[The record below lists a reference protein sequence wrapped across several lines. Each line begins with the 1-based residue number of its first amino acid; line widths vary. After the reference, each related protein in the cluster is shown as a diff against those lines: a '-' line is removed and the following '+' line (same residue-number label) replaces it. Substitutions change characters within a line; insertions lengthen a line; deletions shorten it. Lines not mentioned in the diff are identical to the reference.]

1 MTGPGDFAIHGRPI
15 GPGHPCY
22 IIAEAGLN
30 HDGRVQQA
38 KELVT
43 AAKEAGADLVK
54 FQIYNTPELCS
65 RSSDLFPLFAS
76 LELKREE
83 WRDVAL
89 HARDVGIEFSA
100 SVFGPYGLEL
110 LKELNCG
117 CVKIA
122 SGDLTYEQLL
132 ADAARTGL
140 PLVISTGMSYL
151 DEVNKAIDIV
161 RANGDPSIALL
172 HCVSNYPTSA
182 EDANLRAMYT
192 MSRKFGLPVGFSDH
206 TMDELVSLAAVAFG
220 ACIIEKHF
228 TLDRGLPGPDHK
240 LSFTPKEFERMV
252 MNVRLVEKSFGTGV
266 KVPVEKEGPMRLAAR
281 RSIVTE
287 RELKAGTVIAAGDVR
302 IARPG
307 TGIPPGKLE
316 AVLGRKVRRDIP
328 ADAPLTWDDL

>member
-1 MTGPGDFAIHGRPI
+1 MTTSAEIGIGDRRI
-15 GPGHPCY
+15 GPNQPCFV
-22 IIAEAGLN
+22 IAEAGLN
-30 HDGRVQQA
+30 HDGDVQQA
-38 KELVT
+38 KDLVT
-43 AAKEAGADLVK
+43 AAKGSGADLVK
-54 FQIYNTPELCS
+54 FQIYHTPELCS

-83 WRDVAL
+83 WREVSL
-89 HARDVGIEFSA
+89 HAREVGIAFSA

-132 ADAARTGL
+132 AEAARTGL
-140 PLVISTGMSYL
+140 PLLISTGMSYL
-151 DEVNKAIDIV
+151 EEVNKAVDIV
-161 RANGDPSIALL
+161 KVNGNPPIALL

-182 EDANLRAMYT
+182 EDANLRAMQT
-192 MSRKFGLPVGFSDH
+192 MSSKFDVPVGFSDH
-206 TMDELVSLAAVAFG
+206 TMDTLVPLAAVASG

-240 LSFTPKEFERMV
+240 LSMTPMEFELMV
-252 MNVRLVEKSFGTGV
+252 RNIRLVEKALGTGE
-266 KVPVEKEGPMRLAAR
+266 KVPVEKEGPMRLTAR

-287 RELKAGTVIAAGDVR
+287 HELKAGTAIASEDVR

-307 TGIPPGKLE
+307 TGIPPGKLK